1 MINTYRQKQETV
13 QTYEYKGNIIE
24 LFDFLEVDY
33 TKLNFNCNKG
43 SIAIYD
49 QPKHFKFENIPLNY
63 HILKHQNGDFTNR
76 ISTEFIEKYEPYT
89 VVVKK

>member
-1 MINTYRQKQETV
+1 MTTTYKRKQETV
-13 QTYEYKGNIIE
+13 ETYEYKGDLIG
-24 LFDFLEVDY
+24 LFKFLGVDY
-33 TKLNFNCNKG
+33 TKMHFSYKG
-43 SIAIYD
+43 GNIAIYD

-89 VVVKK
+89 VATEK